1 MGSGYASHEIRPAA
15 VSTPRSVF
23 DIVSR
28 FSQLKQLTDRA
39 NRLRDLNQSLLSCV
53 PVPLVE
59 HVRLATIR
67 DGCLVLQAQGSA
79 WAAQLRFKTPEIL
92 EKLQAHPEF
101 GEVRS
106 VRVRNVVEP
115 NPKVVPRERRHMSQ
129 ITAEVLRNEAR
140 CTVDVKIRA
149 ALERLARHASD

>member
-1 MGSGYASHEIRPAA
+1 MSSGYASHKVRPVV

-39 NRLRDLNQSLLSCV
+39 HRLRDLNQSLLSCV
-53 PVPLVE
+53 PPPLVE
-59 HVRLATIR
+59 HVQLATIR
-67 DGCLVLQAQGSA
+67 DGCLILQAEGSA

-106 VRVRNVVEP
+106 VRVRNVVASR
-115 NPKVVPRERRHMSQ
+115 PKLMPPQRRHMSQ
-129 ITAEVLRNEAR
+129 VAAEVLRNEAR
-140 CTVDVKIRA
+140 CTGDAKIRA

>member
-1 MGSGYASHEIRPAA
+1 M
-15 VSTPRSVF
+15 STPRSVF

-39 NRLRDLNQSLLSCV
+39 YRLRDLNQSLMACV
-53 PVPLVE
+53 PLALVE

-67 DGCLVLQAQGSA
+67 DGCLILQAEGSV

-101 GEVRS
+101 GGVRS

-115 NPKVVPRERRHMSQ
+115 RPKLIPPERRHMSQ
-129 ITAEVLRNEAR
+129 ATAAVLRNEAR
-140 CTVDVKIRA
+140 CTGDAKIRA
-149 ALERLARHASD
+149 ALERLARHGSD

>member
-1 MGSGYASHEIRPAA
+1 M
-15 VSTPRSVF
+15 STPRSVF

-39 NRLRDLNQSLLSCV
+39 NRLKDLNESLLSCV
-53 PVPLVE
+53 PAPLVE

-67 DGCLVLQAQGSA
+67 DGCLVLHAEGSA

-101 GEVRS
+101 GTVRS

-115 NPKVVPRERRHMSQ
+115 RPKLVPAQRRHMSQ
-129 ITAEVLRNEAR
+129 ATAEVLRNEAR
-140 CTVDVKIRA
+140 CSGDAQIRA
-149 ALERLARHASD
+149 ALERLARHGSD